1 MPSSARSN
9 KETPLLFSID
19 PASLE
24 RLIRKER
31 RFSSIDNNT
40 SSSINTCQPTS
51 TQTPISSTDTRSPL
65 STESTLPST
74 DIFLPTSIDTS
85 SQTSIDTEPRNM
97 VATLVLVRDENG
109 DLHDQEVHLRNAAS
123 QRIYAQGTTNRTQA
137 STDIA
142 YYTSIDNEVDHA
154 QEGKYSIG
162 SWADDHYHESYAV
175 ETTIYEPQADEF
187 HEGFTTEELFN
198 HRERSYTNSL
208 FAEACGKGT
217 HFYRPLSRAKRP
229 SIDNNASTSIDNFPK
244 PPSIE
249 NEKAKQNNDYLTLDE
264 FGIFSDPEGYRVTKE
279 FYDTAGGVD
288 DRFKPKYRQHT
299 HPSIDRRPEFG
310 KGAYNR
316 DGIRRFHWEQKD
328 EYGVYIDEYEHA
340 RGVDGHIIHVSKDD
354 IRNLLEIASMDEHIY
369 ICLPEHAR
377 SFTQTKLVLEIYT
390 KDEINEILYGIS
402 GAQGKNEDDF

>member
-1 MPSSARSN
+1 MPR
-9 KETPLLFSID
+9 ELLLPNDENGHSISGTSGKLGFSYFPNLNGNRQCEFRFPQESID
-19 PASLE
+19 SPSTTAQDDWPTHCYPSFALE
-24 RLIRKER
+24 AATSSQHLDEYDEDYEEERATEYQGTRAEEDRLLHHSSRIRNVT
-31 RFSSIDNNT
+31 SIDRGYT
-40 SSSINTCQPTS
+40 
-51 TQTPISSTDTRSPL
+51 
-65 STESTLPST
+65 
-74 DIFLPTSIDTS
+74 TSIDTHHH
-85 SQTSIDTEPRNM
+85 Q
-97 VATLVLVRDENG
+97 
-109 DLHDQEVHLRNAAS
+109 
-123 QRIYAQGTTNRTQA
+123 TNRTQA

-217 HFYRPLSRAKRP
+217 RFYRPLSRAKRP